1 MMTIVMMMTLLL
13 LWLLMIVV
21 SYHALWQL
29 TIRCEIVCKELKY
42 SLKVVVS
49 WVLITGVLCTE
60 GLNDDDDD
68 DDDDDIQ

>member
-21 SYHALWQL
+21 SYHTLWQL
-29 TIRCEIVCKELKY
+29 TIRCEIVFKKLKY

-49 WVLITGVLCTE
+49 CVLTTGVLSAE

-68 DDDDDIQ
+68 DDDIR